1 MKTLQPFCEASRDMN
16 NLEIMDRE
24 TKEVLFAIDFQE
36 TSQAYRNKRMRKL
49 NKDWP
54 INEYIWK
61 FTP

>member
-36 TSQAYRNKRMRKL
+36 TSQAYRNK
-49 NKDWP
+49 
-54 INEYIWK
+54 
-61 FTP
+61 